1 MISMAS
7 APALAAHVADAAHAA
22 ALGTAGAPAA
32 LAAAPQPASD
42 TTTLASFFGQPWW
55 MILLKVVVIFL
66 FLVVMTLFAIWA
78 ERRVIGRMQ
87 QRLGPNRAGP
97 FGLLQSLMDG
107 IKLPLKEDIVPRHVD
122 KLLFW
127 LAPAIAVTPAFIS
140 FAIIPFGPVVSIFGV
155 RTPLQLTDLSVAVL
169 LVLSMSSLGV
179 YGIVLAG
186 WASASPYSLLGGL
199 RSSAQV
205 VSYEIAMSLSFVAVF
220 LYSGS
225 LSTSA
230 IVNAQAHG
238 NEFHVAGITLH
249 YPSWFAVLL
258 FPSFIIYLITMVGET
273 NRLPFDLPEGEGE
286 LVGGFHTEYSSLKF
300 GLFYLAEYIN
310 MTTVSALAATLF
322 LGGWRAPW
330 PISVWPGAN
339 SGWWPL
345 LWFLAKILILLF
357 GFVWLRGTLPRIRYD
372 QLMAFGWKV
381 LIPASLAWILMI
393 ATIRVWRQH
402 GGSTPVYIV
411 GGAILGALLLLAWAG
426 DAAAEKRRAAARP
439 AAESAAADSGA
450 AAATPGTVVAEAGA
464 GTGGSGGFPVP
475 PMDLPHY
482 HGIGVTASAGGTPA
496 EPDAVPRGTVK
507 EVTGA

>member
-1 MISMAS
+1 MISMAG
-7 APALAAHVADAAHAA
+7 AAGLAARTAATP
-22 ALGTAGAPAA
+22 GAGHSTVTPPVTV
-32 LAAAPQPASD
+32 L
-42 TTTLASFFGQPWW
+42 SFYGQPWW
-55 MILLKVVVIFL
+55 MILLKVVAIFA
-66 FLVVMTLFAIWA
+66 FLMLMTLFAIWA
-78 ERRVIGRMQ
+78 ERRIIGRMQ
-87 QRLGPNRAGP
+87 QRPGPNRAGP

-107 IKLPLKEDIVPRHVD
+107 IKLPLKEDIVPRGVD

-127 LAPAIAVTPAFIS
+127 LAPAIALVPAFIS
-140 FAIIPFGPVVSIFGV
+140 FAIIPFGPEVSIFGV
-155 RTPLQLTDLSVAVL
+155 QTPLQLTDLPVAVL
-169 LVLSMSSLGV
+169 LVLAMSSIGV

-205 VSYEIAMSLSFVAVF
+205 VSYEIAMGLSFVAVF

-238 NEFHVAGITLH
+238 NAFHVAGVTLH
-249 YPSWFAVLL
+249 YPSWYAVLL
-258 FPSFIIYLITMVGET
+258 FPSFVIYLITMVGET

-300 GLFYLAEYIN
+300 ALFYLAEYIN
-310 MTTVSALAATLF
+310 MTTVAALATTLF

-339 SGWWPL
+339 TGWVPL
-345 LWFLAKILILLF
+345 LWFLAKVLILLF
-357 GFVWLRGTLPRIRYD
+357 CFVWLRGTLPRIRYD
-372 QLMAFGWKV
+372 QLMSFGWKV
-381 LIPASLAWILMI
+381 LIPVSLTWILMI

-402 GGSTPVYIV
+402 GGSTPVYIG
-411 GGAILGALLLLAWAG
+411 GGALLGALLLLAWAG
-426 DAAAEKRRAAARP
+426 DVAAERRRQAAAQAAEPAAAEPEA
-439 AAESAAADSGA
+439 GA
-450 AAATPGTVVAEAGA
+450 AAP
-464 GTGGSGGFPVP
+464 GFPVP

-482 HGIGVTASAGGTPA
+482 HGVGVPASPGGSAVDP
-496 EPDAVPRGTVK
+496 EAVPRAGIK